1 MHSRFDYCFCA
12 PPSLSAAVRDPRV
25 MLGDF
30 LMNLVG
36 ESVFEAVFYVV
47 GRVAIPLASFGRWRC
62 LPLFSR
68 VSKEETCWGG
78 LMHRT
83 RSRTYFTSGGTAAV
97 GGLAC
102 LLGAALPVF
111 LYGICVI
118 IGPGATFAPANHRHP
133 CRFQLWRNLA
143 VSGLGGRHCRRRVVA
158 AVLSRRRATMTIP
171 IARCGPVL
179 PTTDVVPVGS
189 VDQNRAAN
197 GNNLPVHS
205 SHTSE
210 GSSLSGSTRLKPAP
224 IL

>member
-47 GRVAIPLASFGRWRC
+47 GRVTIPLASFGRWRC

-78 LMHRT
+78 LIHRT

-102 LLGAALPVF
+102 LLGAALALF
-111 LYGICVI
+111 LWYL
-118 IGPGATFAPANHRHP
+118 RH
-133 CRFQLWRNLA
+133 
-143 VSGLGGRHCRRRVVA
+143 H
-158 AVLSRRRATMTIP
+158 
-171 IARCGPVL
+171 
-179 PTTDVVPVGS
+179 
-189 VDQNRAAN
+189 
-197 GNNLPVHS
+197 
-205 SHTSE
+205 
-210 GSSLSGSTRLKPAP
+210 
-224 IL
+224 